1 MKFFAGVRLFIS
13 ALILMGLGFG
23 LQACSGGG
31 SGGTTTIPAAN
42 ISLASAAR
50 GYYDGSATI
59 SGGTNVDVTIT
70 SPNTKAI
77 FDEKGFVIAFK
88 GQDDAASVIVLVYK
102 GTFTEVTA
110 TTFKADVRV
119 YVNGIYNMTSTIS
132 NGVIDAG
139 VTLSGAIVG
148 TGDYANSTGN
158 ISLTYTTDNALTA
171 PAYAFGT
178 ANRWRDA
185 GPTGDLFF
193 NAATNFDAI
202 FAANSVPARLATCN
216 AIGTNTT
223 NVINE
228 RTGRIRAFTTPAVT
242 GCGSPGDNGQ
252 ILNGYLTNYNG
263 GGTNDDRMLIVVSN
277 DDYAY
282 VEMFSCVS
290 GTCF

>member
-1 MKFFAGVRLFIS
+1 MKLFAGVRLFIS
-13 ALILMGLGFG
+13 ALILAGLGFG

-31 SGGTTTIPAAN
+31 GGSTTTIPAAN
-42 ISLASAAR
+42 ISLVSAAR

-88 GQDDAASVIVLVYK
+88 GQDDAATAIVLMYK

-119 YVNGIYNMTSTIS
+119 YVNGVYNMTSTIS

-158 ISLTYTTDNALTA
+158 ISLTYTTDNTLT
-171 PAYAFGT
+171 PPVYAFGI

-185 GPTGDLFF
+185 DSGDAFF
-193 NAATNFDAI
+193 NTATNFDAV
-202 FAANSVPARLATCN
+202 FAVDAIPTRLRSCD
-216 AIGTNTT
+216 AIGTDTT
-223 NVINE
+223 NVTNQQ
-228 RTGRIRAFTTPAVT
+228 TGRIRSFTTPAVT
-242 GCGSPGDNGQ
+242 GCVNSIDNGQ
-252 ILNGYLTNYNG
+252 ILSGYLTNYNG
-263 GGTNDDRMLIVVSN
+263 GGTTDDRMLIVVSN
-277 DDYAY
+277 NDYAY
-282 VEMFSCVS
+282 VGILPCLS